1 MSGINKVILIG
12 HLGKDPEMRYL
23 EGGVSVTSFPL
34 ATSETFNKDGQKVEQ
49 TEWHNIV
56 MWRGLA
62 DVAAKFLQKGKLV
75 YIEGKLRTRSFEDK
89 EGIKRYT
96 TEIVAENFTM
106 LGRKSD
112 FEPDGN
118 SRQTGKGPTNRDT
131 FHNNTAYRRS
141 SVLNPLNPIKKAPRV
156 IGELFYLSNNYLP
169 PGGQWSFKYWVNK
182 VCKCNVVPSPS
193 NIPCERLGY
202 DISWNCLLYLIS
214 SLISNSAFL

>member
-34 ATSETFNKDGQKVEQ
+34 ATSETFNKDGQKMEQ

-62 DVAAKFLQKGKLV
+62 DVAGKFLQKGKLV

-89 EGIKRYT
+89 EGIKKYT
-96 TEIVAENFTM
+96 TEVVAENFTM

-112 FEPDGN
+112 FEDNGDRQNGKSAPGN
-118 SRQTGKGPTNRDT
+118 
-131 FHNNTAYRRS
+131 NNTLS
-141 SVLNPLNPIKKAPRV
+141 SGAADD
-156 IGELFYLSNNYLP
+156 LP
-169 PGGQWSFKYWVNK
+169 F
-182 VCKCNVVPSPS
+182 
-193 NIPCERLGY
+193 
-202 DISWNCLLYLIS
+202 
-214 SLISNSAFL
+214 

>member
-62 DVAAKFLQKGKLV
+62 DVAGKFLQKGKLV

-118 SRQTGKGPTNRDT
+118 SHQTGKGSTNGDT
-131 FHNNTAYRRS
+131 FHNNTT
-141 SVLNPLNPIKKAPRV
+141 
-156 IGELFYLSNNYLP
+156 GDDLP
-169 PGGQWSFKYWVNK
+169 F
-182 VCKCNVVPSPS
+182 
-193 NIPCERLGY
+193 
-202 DISWNCLLYLIS
+202 
-214 SLISNSAFL
+214 